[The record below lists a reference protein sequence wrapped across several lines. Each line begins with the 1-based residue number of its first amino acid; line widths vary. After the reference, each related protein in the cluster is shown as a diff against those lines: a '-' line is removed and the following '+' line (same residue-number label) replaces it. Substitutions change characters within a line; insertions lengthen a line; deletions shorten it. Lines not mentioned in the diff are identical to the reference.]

1 MTNEGSSTGAGP
13 RDAYVAVT
21 PGMRAMLY
29 IASGLVFTVGISLFL
44 LTEDTDKYFAWT
56 IANPLTA
63 AFLGAGYW
71 ASGLLEFLA
80 AREKR
85 WREARIAVPAVLTF
99 TTLTLFVTLA
109 YWDRFHFDSDDFIT
123 LVGTWFWLFVYASV
137 PLVMGALFV
146 KQGWSTGGGP
156 DDDTP
161 LPPFARVIYLVQG
174 SIMLVIGL
182 CLFADPLS
190 APWPWTLT
198 DLTGRAIAAWL
209 VALAVA
215 AFQVAWENGLRRT
228 RAAQVSYVVLG
239 VLQFVALARYS
250 DRVDFSSL
258 EAMVYVVFLASV
270 VILPAYLILATRRSE
285 SARRA
290 Q

>member
-1 MTNEGSSTGAGP
+1 MTKEAGADAGT
-13 RDAYVAVT
+13 RAAYVAVT

-29 IASGLVFTVGISLFL
+29 VASTLVFIVGISLFV
-44 LTEDTDKYFAWT
+44 LTEHTDRYFAWT

-109 YWDRFHFDSDDFIT
+109 YWDRFHFDSDEFIT

-137 PLVMGALFV
+137 PLIMGALFV
-146 KQGWSTGGGP
+146 KQGWSTGDGA

-161 LPPFARVIYLVQG
+161 LPPFARAVYLVQG
-174 SIMLVIGL
+174 IVMLAVGL
-182 CLFADPLS
+182 WLFADPLS
-190 APWPWTLT
+190 VPWPWTLT

-215 AFQVAWENGLRRT
+215 AFQVVWENGLRRT
-228 RAAQVSYVVLG
+228 RAANLSYIVLG
-239 VLQFVALARYS
+239 LLQFVALARY
-250 DRVDFSSL
+250 DERVDFSSL
-258 EAMVYVVFLASV
+258 EAMVYLIFVASV
-270 VILPAYLILATRRSE
+270 VFLPAYLILATVRSE
-285 SARRA
+285 SPRRA